1 METNVEL
8 GGDGLHYALPDKRGR
23 VRVRLLAGMIR
34 ASRPWGLVPSLSP
47 ALASALAG
55 AAFGAFYSSIRQ
67 LSDASSIVR
76 LVLVTGPSTTA
87 VIAWLAGCLQPPR
100 TRT

>member
-34 ASRPWGLVPSLSP
+34 ASRPWRLVPSLSP